1 VTTPPATLVLDNEA
15 VQALADVNHHKHRR
29 ALAFI
34 EAANQRTG
42 RRRPRVS
49 VVVPVAVRVEAGWD
63 RRAPP
68 SAAVNHISRAR
79 DAVVDGPAA
88 DRASELRGQTGVSV
102 VDATVAQAAE
112 VSPGPAAI
120 LTSDSSDM
128 RRLAALVA
136 GDVRVL
142 QL

>member
-1 VTTPPATLVLDNEA
+1 VTTPSATLVFDNEA

-34 EAANQRTG
+34 EAANQRAG
-42 RRRPRVS
+42 RRRRQVS
-49 VVVPVAVRVEAGWD
+49 VVVPVTVRVEAGWD
-63 RRAPP
+63 RRAPMY
-68 SAAVNHISRAR
+68 AAVNRISRAR

-88 DRASELRGQTGVSV
+88 DRASELRGQTCVSV
-102 VDATVAQAAE
+102 VDATVVQAAE

-128 RRLAALVA
+128 RRLAALVE